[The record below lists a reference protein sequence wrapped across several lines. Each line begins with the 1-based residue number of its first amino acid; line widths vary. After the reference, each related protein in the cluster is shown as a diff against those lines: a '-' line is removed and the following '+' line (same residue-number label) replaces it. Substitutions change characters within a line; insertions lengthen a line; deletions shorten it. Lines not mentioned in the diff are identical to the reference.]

1 MNNSKISV
9 RYAKALLQTAVE
21 QKIETEVQSDVAVLL
36 DCING
41 AEDFKAVLDSPVISP
56 NDKIKIFNSMFE
68 GKFQKLTLDF
78 FAMTV
83 KNKRENFLK
92 IICMNYLGFY
102 AQSKNIRKVVITSAA
117 KLDKDTASK
126 ISLLVKGQD
135 ETSSVELF
143 EKTDESI
150 IGGLIVQI
158 DDKVYDASIRTQLK
172 KVKEKLK

>member
-1 MNNSKISV
+1 
-9 RYAKALLQTAVE
+9 
-21 QKIETEVQSDVAVLL
+21 
-36 DCING
+36 
-41 AEDFKAVLDSPVISP
+41 
-56 NDKIKIFNSMFE
+56 MFE

-102 AQSKNIRKVVITSAA
+102 AQRKNIRKVVITSAA
-117 KLDKDTASK
+117 KLDKDTASQ
-126 ISLLVKGQD
+126 ISLLVKSQD
-135 ETSSVELF
+135 KTSSVELF